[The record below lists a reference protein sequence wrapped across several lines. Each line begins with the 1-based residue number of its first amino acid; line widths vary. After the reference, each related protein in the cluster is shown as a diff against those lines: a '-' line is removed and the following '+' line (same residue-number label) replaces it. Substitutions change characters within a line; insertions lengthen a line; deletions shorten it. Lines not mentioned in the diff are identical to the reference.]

1 MLKFRTFLIFGLWVL
16 GNQALHAQSPVLVA
30 PADVVVSKGFSFDFS
45 NLLDRTDTLF
55 GVLHD
60 DLNNRANLATQDLVC
75 IAYCLPNPFT
85 KYPGLDT
92 NFLSTAPSI
101 ACDWF
106 SQLYDI
112 TNPDDIYTLSWG
124 LDGYYEALDSDSIKI
139 RISDQRVNGRGPIL
153 RIFEG
158 FDSTGLVVSDI
169 QTIWVVDCECV
180 YDPEFDCKDVEVDLY
195 LNPDCTLTILPEW
208 LLDFSALKPCN
219 EYLNLELRDWIT
231 NQKIDR
237 KINLDGA
244 QVDYRDI
251 LRTIKYILTDPITGN
266 NCFGTLILRD
276 SVAPVILCPADTIV
290 NCSVDTRPISLGIAT
305 VNENCEDYVLNY
317 MDQVV
322 RGGCIEG
329 YDRIITR
336 KWIATDNSGNK
347 TECQHQIKVTLLSLT
362 EINFPPDF
370 DGTDR
375 DALNC
380 QDAFDKSID
389 INTHMFN
396 SPFCIDGFLLDSAFW
411 KAHPLEPNTYPERRL
426 PKVFGWN
433 QIVDTLN
440 PYFGHPNPNTIYY
453 PSHKNWS
460 VANPVCW
467 GIDQHILWEG
477 TGFPTG
483 IECADLN
490 ISFRDSIVEHT
501 TPNCT
506 SSNLSCYDIFRE
518 WTVLDWCTLEMLV
531 YTQKISI
538 TDTKGPEILYPD
550 TVRVFLDPSN
560 CKGRWDVLVPWLT
573 DNCSNEIHYVFSS
586 SAGDISGNETSG
598 FVLNNLPKGIHTGT
612 IIASDCCG
620 NISNKE
626 TVILVEDNTPPDAV
640 CVEKLKVTVSI
651 NQVPGKNV
659 AKVFAHWMNKSSS
672 DLCDS
677 TVYFKIIRLDQ
688 LQGTNNGSNDSLD
701 VSGNY
706 CAFVNG
712 DDNDT
717 LDGTQIYF
725 DDFATFCCADVDNKV
740 SIVLRVFDRDPGAGP
755 VLPSDMA
762 TGGRLHGHFSDCL
775 SFVEVVDNSVPTMV
789 PPPDVVVSCSF
800 PIDISKLSDPN
811 DATFGRMV
819 TDLSLRAKVISND
832 KVCYK
837 FCEKNEITG
846 YPGPENNPPP
856 PPSPPATNR
865 ACDYYNSLFD
875 TLHPDRFYELVWGF
889 DGYVLGACEIIP
901 EIQVT
906 DFRKGGQ
913 GKITRRIL
921 AYGPNGVTVTA
932 TQTIWVVDCQPFFIN
947 KNNACDTLD
956 DIIWPEN
963 CDGQASILDNCRDD
977 WSPANPILGS
987 PLLINDRNCNLLT
1000 VEYVDTLITNSPDAC
1015 LKLIRTWTVIDW
1027 NQYEPTLA
1035 LLDAKWTYQQIIHIQ
1050 DTLAPELIAVIAPPA
1065 VADTSGFAHIDLF
1078 ASGTDN
1084 CSLSTELQ
1092 LHYLLDELNDGNG
1105 KYSGGF
1111 DYQVGPLS
1119 LQEVNDGKIPA
1130 NSDNPRATNPNNP
1143 FNASGNYPVGTHKI
1157 LWTLTDGCG
1166 NTFSSEKLFEIKEL
1180 VGTDNYSESSNV
1192 LSIVPNPSDGN
1203 FKIKSNQSID
1213 DIKLIS
1219 STGKTSFS
1227 FKVPESNWIELK
1239 GIPSGVYFIKA
1250 YKLGKQVAVSK
1261 LVVME

>member
-60 DLNNRANLATQDLVC
+60 DQNNRANLATRDLVC
-75 IAYCLPNPFT
+75 IAYCLPNPYT

-112 TNPDDIYTLSWG
+112 TNPDDVYTLSWG

-180 YDPEFDCKDVEVDLY
+180 YDPEFDCKDVEVNLY

-237 KINLDGA
+237 QVNLDGA
-244 QVDYRDI
+244 QVDYRDKG
-251 LRTIKYILTDPITGN
+251 RTIKFILTDPFSGN
-266 NCFGTLILRD
+266 QCFGKMILLD
-276 SVAPVILCPADTIV
+276 TVAPILHCPADTIV
-290 NCSVDTRPISLGIAT
+290 SCSVETRPYKLGMAI
-305 VNENCEDYVLNY
+305 VDENCTDYILNFS
-317 MDQVV
+317 DQVV

-329 YDRIITR
+329 YDRIINR
-336 KWIATDNSGNK
+336 KWIAMDNSGNK
-347 TECQHQIKVTLLSLT
+347 NECQHQIKVTLLSISDIIL
-362 EINFPPDF
+362 PPNF

-389 INTHMFN
+389 INSHMFN

-433 QIVDTLN
+433 QIVGSLN
-440 PYFGHPNPNTIYY
+440 PNVGHPNPNSIYY
-453 PSHKNWS
+453 PSHKDWS
-460 VANPVCW
+460 ISNPVCW

-477 TGFPTG
+477 TGLPSG
-483 IECADLN
+483 NICADLN
-490 ISFRDSIVEHT
+490 ISYRDSIVDRT
-501 TPNCT
+501 TPNCSVAT
-506 SSNLSCYDIFRE
+506 SSCYEIYRE
-518 WTVLDWCTLEMLV
+518 WTILDWCTMEVLL
-531 YTQKISI
+531 YTQKINI
-538 TDTKGPEILYPD
+538 TDKQAPEILYPD
-550 TVRVFLDPSN
+550 TIKVFLDPST
-560 CKGRWDVLVPWLT
+560 CKGRWEVLVPWLT

-586 SAGDISGNETSG
+586 SAGDISGNETTG
-598 FVLNNLPKGIHTGT
+598 FVLSNLPKGIYTGT

-626 TVILVEDNTPPDAV
+626 TVILVEDNTPPNAV

-672 DLCDS
+672 EQCDS
-677 TVYFKIIRLDQ
+677 TIYFRIIRLDQ
-688 LQGTNNGSNDSLD
+688 LQGTSNGSDDSLD
-701 VSGNY
+701 VTNNY
-706 CAFVNG
+706 CVLVNG
-712 DDNDT
+712 DDNDN

-725 DDFATFCCADVDNKV
+725 DEFATFCCADVDHKV
-740 SIVLRVFDRDPGAGP
+740 PIVLRVFDRDPGAGP
-755 VLPSDMA
+755 ILPSDMA
-762 TGGRLHGHFSDCL
+762 PGGRLHNHFSDCISL
-775 SFVEVVDNSVPTMV
+775 VEVVDNSVPTLV
-789 PPPDVVVSCSF
+789 SPPDIVVSCSF
-800 PIDISKLSDPN
+800 PIDISKLSNPN
-811 DATFGRMV
+811 DSTFGRIV
-819 TDLSLRAKVISND
+819 SDLSLRNKVISYD
-832 KVCYK
+832 KVCPN
-837 FCEKNEITG
+837 FCVKNDITG
-846 YPGPENNPPP
+846 YPGPVNGPPP
-856 PPSPPATNR
+856 SSPPATNR
-865 ACDYYNSLFD
+865 ACDYSNSLYD
-875 TLHPDRFYELVWGF
+875 TIHPDRFYELVWGF
-889 DGYVLGACEIIP
+889 DGYVIGSCEIIP

-947 KNNACDTLD
+947 KNNACDSLD
-956 DIIWPEN
+956 DVIWPGN
-963 CDGQASILDNCRDD
+963 CDGQAILLANCRDD
-977 WSPANPILGS
+977 WSPANPLLGS
-987 PLLINDRNCNLLT
+987 PILINDRNCNLIT
-1000 VEYVDTLITNSPDAC
+1000 VDYVDTLISNSPDAC

-1035 LLDAKWTYQQIIHIQ
+1035 LLDAKWTYQQIIHIN
-1050 DTLAPELIAVIAPPA
+1050 DADVPDLLTVIATPQT
-1065 VADTSGFAHIDLF
+1065 ADSSGFASIDLS
-1078 ASGTDN
+1078 ASGVDN
-1084 CSLSTELQ
+1084 CTLASELQ
-1092 LHYLLDELNDGNG
+1092 FSYLLDEFNDGSG
-1105 KYSGGF
+1105 KYPGGY
-1111 DYQVGPLS
+1111 DYQVGSLS
-1119 LQEVNDGKIPA
+1119 LQEFNDGKVPA
-1130 NSDNPRATNPNNP
+1130 LADNPRAFNANNP
-1143 FNASGNYPVGTHKI
+1143 FNASGKYPVGTHKI
-1157 LWTLTDGCG
+1157 IWTVVDGCG
-1166 NTFSSEKLFEIKEL
+1166 NTFSSEKLFEIKEI
-1180 VGTDNYSESSNV
+1180 VGIDNDSKVSNE
-1192 LSIVPNPSDGN
+1192 LSIVPNPSNGN
-1203 FKIKSNQSID
+1203 FKIVSNQSID
-1213 DIKLIS
+1213 LIKLIS
-1219 STGKTSFS
+1219 STGKTSFDYP
-1227 FKVPESNWIELK
+1227 VTESNLINLK
-1239 GIPSGVYFIKA
+1239 GIPSGVYFVKTF
-1250 YKLGKQVAVSK
+1250 KQGKQLAIAK
-1261 LVVME
+1261 LMVME